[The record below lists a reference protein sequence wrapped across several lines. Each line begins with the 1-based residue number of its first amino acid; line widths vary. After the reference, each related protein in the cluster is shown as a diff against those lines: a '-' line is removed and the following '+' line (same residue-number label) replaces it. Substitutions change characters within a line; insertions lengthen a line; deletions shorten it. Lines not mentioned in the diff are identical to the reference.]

1 MRWAP
6 LATEIETLPV
16 APITPLGP
24 LTHLGHP
31 TLSTL
36 THIGQPPMVLSPTYD
51 KPTWTPQSP
60 RTTPMVP

>member
-1 MRWAP
+1 MEGFKFQFLMYFETSRDGA
-6 LATEIETLPV
+6 LATEIETLPL

-36 THIGQPPMVLSPTYD
+36 THIGQPPMVLSPT
-51 KPTWTPQSP
+51 
-60 RTTPMVP
+60 

>member
-1 MRWAP
+1 MYFETSRDGA

-36 THIGQPPMVLSPTYD
+36 THIGQPPMVLSPT
-51 KPTWTPQSP
+51 
-60 RTTPMVP
+60 